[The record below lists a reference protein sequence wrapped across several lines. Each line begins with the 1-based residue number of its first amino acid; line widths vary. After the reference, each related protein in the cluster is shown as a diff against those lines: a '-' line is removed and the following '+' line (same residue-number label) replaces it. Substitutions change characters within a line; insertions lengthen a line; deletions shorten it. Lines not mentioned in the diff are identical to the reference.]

1 MAGIQKEFVKC
12 NLCGADDYAVVWKGQ
27 ETGLAPKDLY
37 SSSKG
42 VMSKDTVVRCNRCGL
57 MYVNPRF
64 KSKTIVDAYAEAE
77 DEVYISQ
84 AENRMDTFRRGLDFV
99 EKSTGIRGGKL
110 LDVGCAAGFFL
121 NVARDR
127 GWKVA
132 GVEPNRWLVKWG
144 NEQYGLSMKAATM
157 RGAHFPASSF
167 DVITMWD
174 VLEHTPDPD
183 AELKEAHRL
192 LRKGGYL
199 LVNIPDSGSSLAR
212 VFGRRWWFVLSV
224 HLFYFT
230 SKTLRRM
237 LEKNGF
243 KVAVRKRYFQTLSLG
258 YLIRMLKHLAK
269 NPFGSITSDTMGSV
283 ARVVK
288 MERFPITYYAG
299 QTLFLVRKE

>member
-1 MAGIQKEFVKC
+1 MAGLEKEYVKC
-12 NLCGADDYAVVWKGQ
+12 NLCGADDYTFVWKGQ
-27 ETGLAPKDLY
+27 ESDLAPKDIY

-42 VMSKDTVVRCNRCGL
+42 VMSKDTLVRCKKCGL

-64 KSKTIVDAYAEAE
+64 KSEVIVDAYAEAE

-84 AENRMDTFRRGLDFV
+84 AENRMDTFKRGLDFI
-99 EKSTGIRGGKL
+99 ESAAKL
-110 LDVGCAAGFFL
+110 KKGRILDVGCASGFFL
-121 NVARDR
+121 KVARDR
-127 GWKVA
+127 GWDVE
-132 GVEPNRWLVKWG
+132 GVEPNKWLVKWG
-144 NEQYGLSMKAATM
+144 NEQYGLSMKATTM
-157 RGAHFPASSF
+157 RGANFADASF

-183 AELKEAHRL
+183 SELREAYRL
-192 LRKGGYL
+192 LKKGGYL

-230 SKTLRRM
+230 AKTLRAM
-237 LEKNGF
+237 LVKNGF
-243 KVAVRKRYFQTLSLG
+243 QVAVQKRYFQTLSLG

-269 NPFGSITSDTMGSV
+269 NPVGSIASDTMGSV
-283 ARVVK
+283 ARVLR
-288 MERFPITYYAG
+288 MEKFPMTYYAG